1 MHPLDA
7 LEMKLARP
15 VAVVDACMR
24 QELSAATQTF
34 ARVAITWR
42 RLSVRIAL
50 ETSALLTANVPAEP
64 AALPRV
70 RELHEVAVTHGAQQ
84 PQRATAD
91 LEQPQ
96 RMARR
101 VIRGTCA
108 NVAPTSSTPSSSTS
122 SSESSNTRGA
132 SAATS
137 LARRASPAASCR

>member
-34 ARVAITWR
+34 ARVAITWH

-70 RELHEVAVTHGAQQ
+70 RA
-84 PQRATAD
+84 
-91 LEQPQ
+91 
-96 RMARR
+96 
-101 VIRGTCA
+101 
-108 NVAPTSSTPSSSTS
+108 SSTRSRSRTARSSRSGRPQTS
-122 SSESSNTRGA
+122 SSRSEWHVG
-132 SAATS
+132 
-137 LARRASPAASCR
+137 